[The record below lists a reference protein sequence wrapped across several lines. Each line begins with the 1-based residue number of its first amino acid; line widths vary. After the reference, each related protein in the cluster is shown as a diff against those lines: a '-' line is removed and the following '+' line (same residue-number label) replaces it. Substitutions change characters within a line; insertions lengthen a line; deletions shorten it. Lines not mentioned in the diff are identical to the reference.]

1 VLRIGVTAPGDGYVK
16 RIEVELLFFD
26 GCPTWEHAL
35 DLVRAVVAELELQ
48 TSTTIRLVKVMDE
61 EQARR
66 LEFPGSPTV
75 RVNGRDVEPSPAGG
89 REIGLQCRVYRMSD
103 GRLRGFPPRG
113 LVRASLLELA
123 R

>member
-1 VLRIGVTAPGDGYVK
+1 VK
-16 RIEVELLFFD
+16 PIDVELLFFD

-35 DLVRAVVAELELQ
+35 DVVRAVVAELDLR
-48 TSTTIRLVKVMDE
+48 TTTTIRLVKVQDE
-61 EQARR
+61 ADARR

-75 RVNGRDVEPSPAGG
+75 RVNGRDVEPPPAEG
-89 REIGLQCRVYRMSD
+89 REVGLQCRVYRMSD
-103 GRLRGFPPRG
+103 GRLRGFPPRD